1 MTVAALVLPVFAV
14 ILSGWIAGA
23 SGYFPRCLSG
33 PLLQF
38 AYNVAMP
45 ALVFLTIAEERLGAL
60 LDWGFTAAFGG
71 GSMLCFGLVDIAA
84 RIGWHRGA
92 GASALIGATA
102 TMTNTGFVAL
112 PVLQAIYGA
121 RGGALRRRWR
131 RCLSLC

>member
-102 TMTNTGFVAL
+102 TMV
-112 PVLQAIYGA
+112 IH
-121 RGGALRRRWR
+121 
-131 RCLSLC
+131 